1 MSLRPNP
8 YGPHWRRPPFSQR
21 NPRIS
26 AFCRRTPVRR
36 TLVILILP
44 IVLLIDIPT
53 HAYGYVCDFLEEF
66 W

>member
-8 YGPHWRRPPFSQR
+8 YGPQWRRPPFSQR
-21 NPRIS
+21 YPRIS

-44 IVLLIDIPT
+44 IVLLVDIPW
-53 HAYGYVCDFLEEF
+53 HGWVFLKAYFKEF